1 MRGVTFR
8 KRLLFSARLSLCLLA
23 LACAFAAPRVHAA
36 ATTAAAQPQNRRA
49 AHTAAPAE
57 TAARLV
63 EEGVTALGRGD
74 RAAARAAFARAAE
87 LDANNVAAHTYLG
100 VIADQSGA
108 LAEAERH
115 FAAASRAAP
124 DLPSA
129 RNNYGAVLLRLGRNA
144 EAARQFEAALR
155 LDPAQPSALVNL
167 AQIRFAGGSRE
178 DLLAARDLFERAQR
192 VAPDAEIARSLLVVS
207 LRLSDR
213 DAAAR
218 AYRDYAGLISPAAT
232 TTGAAVT
239 TTSVAASAAGAAAS
253 PAARAEI
260 GASLLE
266 AGLNDEAAK
275 ELTAAVDAD
284 PSNAGW
290 IVLLS
295 RAHLARQ
302 DVRAAGV
309 ALESAVARG
318 AADAGVYAALADVYQ
333 RAGHAENA
341 IPAMRLAIERD
352 PANEAYRLR
361 YGLLLTDTRA
371 PKAAIIRLEEALKEF
386 PRSSRLWFA
395 LGVAHF
401 TDRKLADAE
410 ADFKRAVELD
420 PRFAPALAY
429 LGITLA
435 EQGQFAEALPF
446 YERAV
451 ASDGRLAVARYLVAD
466 ALLKKAT
473 PDSARAEEHLA
484 RAVELDPSFTPARL
498 ALAKLYAGANRL
510 DEAAR
515 HLEQVVA
522 AQPELAEAQ
531 YHLGRVYQRMKRGP
545 EAQAAF
551 AAFKRLSESEKQQA
565 EDARRDLVRR
575 LADVRF

>member
-8 KRLLFSARLSLCLLA
+8 KRVLFRAQLSLCLLA
-23 LACAFAAPRVHAA
+23 CAGAGDVPRARA
-36 ATTAAAQPQNRRA
+36 GTTAAPQPQNRRA
-49 AHTAAPAE
+49 AHSAVPADA
-57 TAARLV
+57 AARLV
-63 EEGVTALGRGD
+63 EEGVAALERGD
-74 RAAARAAFARAAE
+74 HVAARKAFARAAE
-87 LDANNVAAHTYLG
+87 LDANSVAAHTYLG
-100 VIADQSGA
+100 VIADQSGE
-108 LAEAERH
+108 LVEAERH
-115 FAAASRAAP
+115 FAAAARVAP

-129 RNNYGAVLLRLGRNA
+129 RNNYGAVLLRLGRNG

-155 LDPAQPSALVNL
+155 ADRDQPSALVNL
-167 AQIRFAGGSRE
+167 AQIRFAAGSRE

-192 VAPDAEIARSLLVVS
+192 VAPDAEIARALLVVS
-207 LRLSDR
+207 LRLGER

-218 AYRDYAGLISPAAT
+218 AYRDYAGLITVPAAAS
-232 TTGAAVT
+232 GAAV
-239 TTSVAASAAGAAAS
+239 S
-253 PAARAEI
+253 PAVRAEL

-266 AGLNDEAAK
+266 AGLGDEAAK
-275 ELTAAVDAD
+275 ELGAAVGAD

-290 IVLLS
+290 LVLFA
-295 RAHLARQ
+295 RAQLARK
-302 DVRAAGV
+302 DVRAAGL

-318 AADAGVYAALADVYQ
+318 VNDAGGYAALADVYQ
-333 RAGHAENA
+333 AAGRVENA
-341 IPAMRLAIERD
+341 IPAMRAAIGRD

-371 PKAAIIRLEEALKEF
+371 PKAAIIRLQEALKEF

-401 TDRKLADAE
+401 TDRNLADAE
-410 ADFKRAVELD
+410 TDFRRAVELD

-451 ASDGRLAVARYLVAD
+451 AADGRLAVARYLVAD
-466 ALLKKAT
+466 ALLKQAM
-473 PDSARAEEHLA
+473 PDTVRAEEHLA
-484 RAVELDPSFTPARL
+484 RAVELDPTFTPARL
-498 ALAKLYAGANRL
+498 ALAKLYSGANRL

-531 YHLGRVYQRMKRGP
+531 YHLGRVYQRMKRGA

-551 AAFKRLSESEKQQA
+551 ATFKRLSESEKQQA

-575 LADVRF
+575 LANVKF